1 MTLFGD
7 GAIWLSFVSSEV
19 VTILC
24 ILITVKYINKKSNGE
39 YRGIF
44 LIKDTSLKNQYEF
57 TLNADINEIVT
68 FVGDISKTFDGVLDE
83 KSVTRLLLVMEE
95 MLAYIIQNNDSLKS
109 IDFIINITDENVVV
123 SIKDEGKEF
132 NPTVVDDP
140 NEFSNIAVLNK
151 IADNVEYA
159 RVLGLNSTVIT
170 VNR

>member
-1 MTLFGD
+1 M
-7 GAIWLSFVSSEV
+7 
-19 VTILC
+19 
-24 ILITVKYINKKSNGE
+24 
-39 YRGIF
+39 
-44 LIKDTSLKNQYEF
+44 
-57 TLNADINEIVT
+57 
-68 FVGDISKTFDGVLDE
+68 DE